1 MKKQELLERI
11 KHGLIVSCQALP
23 HEPLYT
29 KDGGVMP
36 LMAKA
41 AQLAGACGIR
51 ANSVRDILQIK
62 EVVDLPVIG
71 IIKQDYEGFE
81 SYITPT
87 MKEVDALVAT
97 GCEIIAV
104 DCTKNTRP
112 SGQTAVEYIQ
122 SIKEKYPSILLMADI
137 SDLQEAIDASKAGV
151 DFVGT
156 TLAGYVKG
164 NEKTDGP
171 NFYLVEE
178 ILKHCDTPVIAE
190 GKIHHPDQAKKMLDL
205 GVHSVVVGGAITR
218 PMEITERF
226 MKAMKG

>member
-164 NEKTDGP
+164 NEKTEGP
-171 NFYLVEE
+171 NFHLVEQ

-190 GKIHHPDQAKKMLDL
+190 GKIHYPDQAKKMLDL